1 LEALAGRT
9 IPDLPRTVKVS
20 IMERMPYRRS
30 REDEKMEDE
39 SLESAAAVGRAL
51 IIIQL
56 VELLLDSLLKTA
68 FCGER
73 VPTVREIEART
84 DDLQSLVNRLHKR
97 VEVDPK
103 FKTYLKRFVKDRNR
117 VVHNLVEELVKKS
130 ASEEEAH
137 RYYRDFSERMTEASL
152 RLMQILLAKFFS
164 WRQTFRPNE
173 PMDEDTKLYI
183 EEAGKWMGSIDQL
196 FRKRE

>member
-1 LEALAGRT
+1 
-9 IPDLPRTVKVS
+9 
-20 IMERMPYRRS
+20 MERMPYRRS

-137 RYYRDFSERMTEASL
+137 R
-152 RLMQILLAKFFS
+152 
-164 WRQTFRPNE
+164 
-173 PMDEDTKLYI
+173 
-183 EEAGKWMGSIDQL
+183 
-196 FRKRE
+196 

>member
-1 LEALAGRT
+1 MPACDDPELLRK
-9 IPDLPRTVKVS
+9 VKVS

-51 IIIQL
+51 ITIQF
-56 VELLLDSLLKTA
+56 VELLLDALLKTA

-73 VPTVREIEART
+73 VPTVREIEDRR
-84 DDLQSLVNRLHKR
+84 DDLRSLVNRLQKR
-97 VEVDPK
+97 VELDPK
-103 FKTYLKRFVKDRNR
+103 FKTDLKRFVKDRNR

-137 RYYRDFSERMTEASL
+137 RYYRDFSDRMMEASL
-152 RLMQILLAKFFS
+152 RLMQIFLAKFLS

>member
-1 LEALAGRT
+1 
-9 IPDLPRTVKVS
+9 
-20 IMERMPYRRS
+20 MERMPYRRS
-30 REDEKMEDE
+30 REGEKMEDE

-130 ASEEEAH
+130 VSEEEAH
-137 RYYRDFSERMTEASL
+137 RYYRDFSDRMMEASL
-152 RLMQILLAKFFS
+152 RLMQIFLAKFFS